1 MKTVEMQIPKK
12 ASAMQSICE
21 WMEVWNTNFHYCSYA
36 PDVWFWINM
45 SLRAITGTHFE
56 RRHGKQSFMYL
67 WLGYLKKL
75 FVDAILDS
83 YKYVCL
89 RQKFVLFC
97 LFLQPNCFCHWLAAK
112 QDLILLV
119 LLGRNTCLPPRSF
132 IFWTSRAPSSGRLPI
147 ACELHWRRRDQPANG
162 RRLARLPRSSTSE
175 VGPGRLSLTS
185 EIVRQEVI
193 KPRENSKMLMQG
205 LIRAAGEPIPTSKL
219 RVFIF
224 TRLLAP
230 KHTNLVANLYKI
242 LGWSKLSVQPF

>member
-1 MKTVEMQIPKK
+1 MKVKAGKGIVMRGICHPVQVKNTTNTISSQLQIQKQMKTVEMQIPKK

-45 SLRAITGTHFE
+45 SLRAITRTHFE

-119 LLGRNTCLPPRSF
+119 P
-132 IFWTSRAPSSGRLPI
+132 
-147 ACELHWRRRDQPANG
+147 EV
-162 RRLARLPRSSTSE
+162 SE
-175 VGPGRLSLTS
+175 
-185 EIVRQEVI
+185 
-193 KPRENSKMLMQG
+193 
-205 LIRAAGEPIPTSKL
+205 
-219 RVFIF
+219 
-224 TRLLAP
+224 
-230 KHTNLVANLYKI
+230 
-242 LGWSKLSVQPF
+242 